1 MNYELVG
8 SALHGPLR
16 RFSSIQGVC
25 TQAAKVACT
34 TNLQVKNNLG
44 FFLRPE
50 GPAQHSPGQRPG
62 FEDIIKLTAMKG
74 RHSFRE
80 SKSVTP
86 LQG

>member
-16 RFSSIQGVC
+16 RFSSIQGNFC

-44 FFLRPE
+44 FFLY
-50 GPAQHSPGQRPG
+50 GPKGQRS
-62 FEDIIKLTAMKG
+62 TALG
-74 RHSFRE
+74 NA
-80 SKSVTP
+80 
-86 LQG
+86 QGLRIS